1 MPSKHRL
8 CRVTGF
14 EAVAPYTLRVEFDDK
29 TVQVIDFEPI
39 LAGQIYGPLRDQAVF
54 DQVSLDPEVH
64 TLVWPTGADFDPAT
78 LHDWPEHLASL
89 KTMATRWAKMEL
101 DDEWIAARQAQAALA
116 RFGPFETLASISKAE
131 GVPLSTLAQ
140 AAREQRMPAVAIPG
154 GWLARR
160 TAVQQRIGLQSG
172 RGRPRKPKGKAPAQP
187 KPAASAKAVRR
198 AVR

>member
-1 MPSKHRL
+1 MPSKHRIF
-8 CRVTGF
+8 RVTDF
-14 EAVAPYTLRVEFDDK
+14 TAVAPFTLRVEFDDK
-29 TVQVIDFEPI
+29 TAQVIDFEPI
-39 LAGQIYGPLRDQAVF
+39 LAGQIYGPLRDEALF
-54 DQVSLDPEVH
+54 DQVSLDPEVN
-64 TLVWPTGADFDPAT
+64 TLVWPNGADFDPAT

-101 DDEWIAARQAQAALA
+101 DDEWIAARQAQDALA

-140 AAREQRMPAVAIPG
+140 AAREQRLPAVAIPG

-172 RGRPRKPKGKAPAQP
+172 RGRPRKSQVKAPARA
-187 KPAASAKAVRR
+187 KKAVSARAARR
-198 AVR
+198 AAG